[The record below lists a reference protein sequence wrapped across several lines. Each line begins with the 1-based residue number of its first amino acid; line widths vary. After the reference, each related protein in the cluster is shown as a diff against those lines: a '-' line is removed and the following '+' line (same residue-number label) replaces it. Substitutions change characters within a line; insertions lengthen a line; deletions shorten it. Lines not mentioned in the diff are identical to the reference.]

1 MFSKYLKSLS
11 ILKKFLFINFI
22 IFTIIGLFT
31 IIYLNNIQPNL
42 IKKKSINHT
51 NIINN
56 TIDNLLRLEI
66 KFVTEDIRKFLFST
80 RFIFQNL
87 DRVIFFDN
95 NLNLVGDTDTLDLD
109 PRAFSTRLNDI
120 EFESL
125 NEQKINKENKDKS
138 NNNIEKKFLS
148 FELILKKY
156 VSSDEYGA
164 PFTFAQ
170 ENFNQFKLTT
180 IKNVTKEDLNIGYIL
195 ITENA
200 NDIKVAIDERKA
212 FVIRTAISVGFV
224 ILIFSFVLSRYFI
237 KPIQNL
243 VSYTKNIKEKS
254 HEKLSIDNLKNRN
267 DELGLL
273 SNSLEDMTTELQK
286 RVAHAEN
293 FSTDLVHEIRNP
305 LASLKSASEI
315 LKDTN
320 SLDQRLKLLN
330 ILSHDVLRIE
340 RLITDYSQMLKD
352 EVALSNE
359 KIEKINIE
367 KLKVRN
373 DELGLLSNSLDDMT
387 LELKKRIFNAENFST
402 DLVHEIRNPLASL
415 KSASEILHDSKDA
428 DQRLKLVNILSHDVQ
443 RIERLITDYS
453 QMLKDEVALSNEKI
467 EKINVEPIIE
477 SVVDD
482 FNSIYNVKKGINI
495 KYKNDGKKEYLINGI
510 ENRIEQIIANL
521 LDNSI
526 SFTKKGGEIL
536 VDVSLS
542 TDNKIIIKIIDE
554 GQGFKEKDTSK
565 IFNRFYS
572 NRPDKFGE
580 HSGLG
585 LNIVKN
591 LVDLHD
597 GKIVA
602 SNRLDGDG
610 AIMEI
615 SFPTS

>member
-1 MFSKYLKSLS
+1 MFSKYLKNLS

-22 IFTIIGLFT
+22 FFTIIGSFT
-31 IIYLNNIQPNL
+31 IIYLNNVQPNL

-51 NIINN
+51 NIIDN
-56 TIDNLLRLEI
+56 TIDNLLRLDV
-66 KFVTEDIRKFLFST
+66 KFVAKDIRKFLLST

-109 PRAFSTRLNDI
+109 PRSFSTRLNEI

-125 NEQKINKENKDKS
+125 TEKKIDQTPENKDIDKS
-138 NNNIEKKFLS
+138 ENKIFS
-148 FELILKKY
+148 FAKILKAYSK
-156 VSSDEYGA
+156 SIEYGK
-164 PFTFAQ
+164 PYTLIQ
-170 ENFNQFKLTT
+170 ENLNQFKLIT
-180 IKNVTKEDLNIGYIL
+180 IKNVNEGELNIGYLAI
-195 ITENA
+195 IENA
-200 NDIKVAIDERKA
+200 NDIKIATDERKA
-212 FVIRTAISVGFV
+212 FVIRTAIAVGFV

-243 VSYTKNIKEKS
+243 VSYTKVIKEKS
-254 HEKLSIDNLKNRN
+254 QSKTNIESLKNRN

-273 SNSLEDMTTELQK
+273 SNSLDDMTNELQK

-315 LKDTN
+315 LQDTN
-320 SLDQRLKLLN
+320 NFDQRLKLL
-330 ILSHDVLRIE
+330 
-340 RLITDYSQMLKD
+340 
-352 EVALSNE
+352 
-359 KIEKINIE
+359 
-367 KLKVRN
+367 
-373 DELGLLSNSLDDMT
+373 
-387 LELKKRIFNAENFST
+387 
-402 DLVHEIRNPLASL
+402 
-415 KSASEILHDSKDA
+415 
-428 DQRLKLVNILSHDVQ
+428 NILSHDVQ

-453 QMLKDEVALSNEKI
+453 QMLKDEVALSKEKMK
-467 EKINVEPIIE
+467 KINIEPIIQ

-482 FNSIYNVKKGINI
+482 YNNIYKVKKDIKIN
-495 KYKNDGKKEYLINGI
+495 YENDGKNEYLINGI

-526 SFTKKGGEIL
+526 SFSKNSRNIFVNVSNTSDKKIM
-536 VDVSLS
+536 V
-542 TDNKIIIKIIDE
+542 KIIDE
-554 GQGFKEKDTSK
+554 GEGFKEKDTSK
-565 IFNRFYS
+565 IFKRFYS

-597 GKIVA
+597 GEIAA
-602 SNRLDGDG
+602 SNRLDNEG
-610 AIMEI
+610 AVIDI
-615 SFPTS
+615 KFPSA

>member
-22 IFTIIGLFT
+22 IFTIISLFT
-31 IIYLNNIQPNL
+31 FIYLNNVQPNL
-42 IKKKSINHT
+42 IKKKSVKHLNVID
-51 NIINN
+51 N
-56 TIDNLLRLEI
+56 TINTLVRLDI
-66 KFVTEDIRKFLFST
+66 KFDADDIRKFLFST

-95 NLNLVGDTDTLDLD
+95 DVNILGDTDTLDLD
-109 PRAFSTRLNDI
+109 PRSFSTRLDEI

-125 NEQKINKENKDKS
+125 NQNESDKKEKNDNNNLTENKNLSLKDILNEYLNSDTYGKS
-138 NNNIEKKFLS
+138 
-148 FELILKKY
+148 Y
-156 VSSDEYGA
+156 
-164 PFTFAQ
+164 TFIQ
-170 ENFNQFKLTT
+170 EDLNKFKLIT
-180 IKNVTKEDLNIGYIL
+180 IKNVIKENLNIGYIA
-195 ITENA
+195 IVENA
-200 NDIKVAIDERKA
+200 NDIKIATDERKA
-212 FVIRTAISVGFV
+212 FVVRTAIAVGFV

-243 VSYTKNIKEKS
+243 VSYTKVIKDKSQTKTNIESLKS
-254 HEKLSIDNLKNRN
+254 RN

-273 SNSLEDMTTELQK
+273 SNSIDDMTIELQK

-315 LKDTN
+315 LQDSN
-320 SLDQRLKLLN
+320 NLEQRLKLLN

-352 EVALSNE
+352 EVALSKE
-359 KIEKINIE
+359 KMRKINIE
-367 KLKVRN
+367 
-373 DELGLLSNSLDDMT
+373 
-387 LELKKRIFNAENFST
+387 
-402 DLVHEIRNPLASL
+402 
-415 KSASEILHDSKDA
+415 
-428 DQRLKLVNILSHDVQ
+428 
-443 RIERLITDYS
+443 
-453 QMLKDEVALSNEKI
+453 
-467 EKINVEPIIE
+467 PIIQ
-477 SVVDD
+477 SVVED
-482 FNSIYNVKKGINI
+482 YNNIQKVKKNIII
-495 KYKNDGKKEYLINGI
+495 KYENDGKEKYIINGI

-526 SFTKKGGEIL
+526 SFCKQGENIFVNISNTTDKKIL
-536 VDVSLS
+536 V
-542 TDNKIIIKIIDE
+542 KIIDD

-565 IFNRFYS
+565 IFRRFYS

-597 GKIVA
+597 GEIIA
-602 SNRLDGDG
+602 SNRLDRDG
-610 AIMEI
+610 AIVEI
-615 SFPTS
+615 KFPGV

>member
-31 IIYLNNIQPNL
+31 FIYLSNVQPNL
-42 IKKKSINHT
+42 IKKKSVNH
-51 NIINN
+51 IKVIDN
-56 TIDNLLRLEI
+56 TIDTLLRLDV
-66 KFVTEDIRKFLFST
+66 KFIVNDIRKFLFST

-95 NLNLVGDTDTLDLD
+95 DLNLIGDTDTLDLD
-109 PRAFSTRLNDI
+109 PRSFSTRLDEI

-125 NEQKINKENKDKS
+125 NESEKNQEDENQ
-138 NNNIEKKFLS
+138 NIDVTENITLS
-148 FELILKKY
+148 FKDILKKY
-156 VSSDEYGA
+156 SNSDTYGNSY
-164 PFTFAQ
+164 TFIQ
-170 ENFNQFKLTT
+170 EDLNQFKLITVKNV
-180 IKNVTKEDLNIGYIL
+180 IKNNLNIGYL
-195 ITENA
+195 AITENA
-200 NDIKVAIDERKA
+200 NDIKTATDERKA
-212 FVIRTAISVGFV
+212 FVIRTAIAVGFV

-243 VSYTKNIKEKS
+243 VSYTKVIKEKS
-254 HEKLSIDNLKNRN
+254 QVKTNIENLKSRN

-273 SNSLEDMTTELQK
+273 SNSLDDMTTELQK

-315 LKDTN
+315 LQDTDN
-320 SLDQRLKLLN
+320 SEQRLKLLN

-352 EVALSNE
+352 EVALSKE
-359 KIEKINIE
+359 KMKKINIE
-367 KLKVRN
+367 
-373 DELGLLSNSLDDMT
+373 
-387 LELKKRIFNAENFST
+387 
-402 DLVHEIRNPLASL
+402 
-415 KSASEILHDSKDA
+415 
-428 DQRLKLVNILSHDVQ
+428 
-443 RIERLITDYS
+443 
-453 QMLKDEVALSNEKI
+453 
-467 EKINVEPIIE
+467 PIIQ

-482 FNSIYNVKKGINI
+482 YNNIHKVKKNI
-495 KYKNDGKKEYLINGI
+495 KINYENDGKEKYIIKGI

-526 SFTKKGGEIL
+526 SFCKEGENIFVNVSSTLDKKIE
-536 VDVSLS
+536 VKV
-542 TDNKIIIKIIDE
+542 TDE
-554 GQGFKEKDTSK
+554 GQGFKEIDTTR
-565 IFNRFYS
+565 IFKRFYS

-597 GKIVA
+597 GKILA
-602 SNRLDGDG
+602 SNRLDKDG
-610 AIMEI
+610 AIVEI
-615 SFPTS
+615 KFPRV